1 MSSEEGLRR
10 SGEIFPSGD
19 GVVERM
25 QNSRR
30 QLAGAVASL
39 CVIATS
45 SLAAQ
50 SSTVPARLTAK
61 AKAQIDS
68 VRVAVAKYADPRVA
82 EDSGYEPVFGLVPL
96 QGVHYVRPDLI
107 KSGTFNLTKP
117 PVLMYAP
124 VDGTPT
130 LVGVAYAYEHPRSEP
145 LPEGFDGPND
155 DWHTHDELSR
165 DPNEHIVMVHLWLT
179 DAPGGPFARYN
190 PYLPYMAASL
200 ERPSAAALTANTP
213 SGERARRF
221 AFALAIATHPPQLF
235 DVLESRGGP
244 ELTKIA
250 YPHRRALM
258 AAVDSL
264 ALAERRG
271 DRAGYDKLVTKT
283 IAHSDSLVAAYRG
296 TVRSPQ
302 AREFIDRTLD
312 ELMGL
317 GHEGH
322 MSMPGTQPSGHTHR
336 PGG

>member
-1 MSSEEGLRR
+1 
-10 SGEIFPSGD
+10 
-19 GVVERM
+19 M
-25 QNSRR
+25 QSSRR
-30 QLAGAVASL
+30 QLALSLAS
-39 CVIATS
+39 VFMFAAS
-45 SLAAQ
+45 SLVAQ
-50 SSTVPARLTAK
+50 SSTASLTPRAR
-61 AKAQIDS
+61 AQIDS
-68 VRVAVAKYADPRVA
+68 VRAAVAQYADPRVA

-96 QGVHYVRPDLI
+96 QGVHYVRPDLV
-107 KSGTFNLTKP
+107 KDGTFDLTRP
-117 PVLMYAP
+117 SVLMYSP
-124 VDGTPT
+124 VDGAPK
-130 LVGVAYAYEHPRSEP
+130 LVGVAYAYVHPRSQP
-145 LPEGFDGPND
+145 LPDGFDGPND

-200 ERPSAAALTANTP
+200 KRPSAATLNANTA

-244 ELTKIA
+244 ELTRVA

-258 AAVDSL
+258 HVVDSL
-264 ALAERRG
+264 ALAEQRG
-271 DRAGYDKLVTKT
+271 DRAEYDRLVTQT
-283 IAHSDSLVAAYRG
+283 IAHSDALVAAYRG

-302 AREFIDRTLD
+302 AREFIDKALD

-322 MSMPGTQPSGHTHR
+322 MMMPGTRGAEHTHR
-336 PGG
+336 PGGVGSALP

>member
-1 MSSEEGLRR
+1 
-10 SGEIFPSGD
+10 
-19 GVVERM
+19 M
-25 QNSRR
+25 QSSRR
-30 QLAGAVASL
+30 RLALSVASL
-39 CVIATS
+39 SAFAAS
-45 SLAAQ
+45 SLVAQ
-50 SSTVPARLTAK
+50 SSTAPASLTPK

-68 VRVAVAKYADPRVA
+68 VRTAVSKYADPRVA
-82 EDSGYEPVFGLVPL
+82 EDSGYEPVLGLVPL

-107 KSGTFNLTKP
+107 RSGAFNLTEP

-124 VDGTPT
+124 VNGTPQ

-145 LPEGFDGPND
+145 LPEGFDGSSD

-200 ERPSAAALTANTP
+200 KRPSPTELNANTAK
-213 SGERARRF
+213 GERARRF
-221 AFALAIATHPPQLF
+221 AFALAMATHPPQLF
-235 DVLESRGGP
+235 DLVESRGGP
-244 ELTKIA
+244 ELTRIA

-258 AAVDSL
+258 AVVDSL
-264 ALAERRG
+264 ALAEKRG
-271 DRAGYDKLVTKT
+271 DRTEYDRLVTQT

-296 TVRSPQ
+296 TVRSPRVR
-302 AREFIDRTLD
+302 AFIDQTLD
-312 ELMGL
+312 ELMGM

-322 MSMPGTQPSGHTHR
+322 MTMPGTRAPEHTHR